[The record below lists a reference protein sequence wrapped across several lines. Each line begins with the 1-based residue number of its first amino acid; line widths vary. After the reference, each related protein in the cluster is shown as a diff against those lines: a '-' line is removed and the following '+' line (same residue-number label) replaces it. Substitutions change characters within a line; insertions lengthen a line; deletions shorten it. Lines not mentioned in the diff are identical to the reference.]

1 MEDLIQGLITKCG
14 LDEGT
19 ANKVAEFISEH
30 ATDIPK
36 WLGKAGVELPGG
48 IDKLF

>member
-1 MEDLIQGLITKCG
+1 MEELIQGLITKCG
-14 LDEGT
+14 LDEDT
-19 ANKVAEFISEH
+19 AKKVAEFIKEN

-36 WLGKAGVELPGG
+36 WLGKAGVDLPGG